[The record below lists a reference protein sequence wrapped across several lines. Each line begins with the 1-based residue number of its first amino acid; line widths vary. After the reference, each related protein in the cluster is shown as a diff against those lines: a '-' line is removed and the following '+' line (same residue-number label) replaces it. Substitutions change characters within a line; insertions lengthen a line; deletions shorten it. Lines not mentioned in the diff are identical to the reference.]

1 MIAKWKIATAKAE
14 AKIEARNP
22 YKILGLEKTSTEND
36 IKKAY
41 KKLALIYHPNK
52 GGNEEMMKKIGE
64 AYETLIN
71 KNKRN
76 QYDTLGTKKFY
87 KM

>member
-1 MIAKWKIATAKAE
+1 
-14 AKIEARNP
+14 
-22 YKILGLEKTSTEND
+22 
-36 IKKAY
+36 
-41 KKLALIYHPNK
+41 
-52 GGNEEMMKKIGE
+52 MMKKIGE